1 MEQIE
6 NDAEEGRRLCSS
18 SSCDGKFDAF
28 DDFNFSSP
36 SSPYL
41 ASSLDHFERLGR
53 WGGEVNFEKNGE
65 EGGKGVEWE

>member
-18 SSCDGKFDAF
+18 SSRDGKFDALA
-28 DDFNFSSP
+28 DFNFSSP

-41 ASSLDHFERLGR
+41 TSSFAHLERLGR
-53 WGGEVNFEKNGE
+53 WVWEVNFEMNGRE
-65 EGGKGVEWE
+65 EGKGVEW